1 MPSKLEGFQNSGGS
15 KGGCA
20 GLDNASLRFLGAAR
34 ARPHLSSPI
43 PAKNSAPR
51 TGGADARIIFHS
63 VHLSRP
69 RARPLEHQEPF
80 GEQLLVDGLE
90 LIEPGLY
97 AFAMPITCGAS
108 LLIGFGKDA

>member
-15 KGGCA
+15 KGGGA

-34 ARPHLSSPI
+34 ARPTYPHRFQQKILP
-43 PAKNSAPR
+43 PR

-80 GEQLLVDGLE
+80 GEQPLVDGLE

-97 AFAMPITCGAS
+97 AFAMPIKCGAS